1 MMRLLHGKFQA
12 LRRTGPRL
20 VPGREG
26 FTLVEILMTLMILTV
41 GILPLAIIQHRARHE
56 VSESDRFSQGITV
69 AQAQLERIKGLGF
82 GNAVADT
89 GQVGYVS
96 WTATVTNVSFG
107 LDRIDVSVSWQNGNA
122 VQTLTVA
129 DLVSMR

>member
-82 GNAVADT
+82 GNAVAET
-89 GQVGYVS
+89 GQVGNVN
-96 WTATVTNVSFG
+96 WTASVTNVSFG